1 MGSGVFLKNRR
12 ARNGGGTAIVV
23 PGGSTAER
31 PVAPVF
37 GSFRFNTDLG
47 LLEFFDGTLF
57 QALTPVGEV
66 DIVVDTF
73 TGDGFTVTF
82 SMSVNATDDEQ
93 ILVFVGAI
101 YQNPSSYSVT
111 GDGNDITFSEAPPAS
126 ETINVIHNVAKIGT
140 S

>member
-12 ARNGGGTAIVV
+12 LRNGGATSVVV

-31 PVAPVF
+31 PIAPVF
-37 GSFRFNTDLG
+37 GTFRFNTDLG
-47 LLEFFDGTLF
+47 LLEFFDGILF
-57 QALTPVGEV
+57 QPLTPVGEV

-73 TGDGFTVTF
+73 TGDGSTVTF
-82 SMSVNATDDEQ
+82 SMTVNASDDEQ

-111 GDGNDITFSEAPPAS
+111 GEGNDVTFTEAPPPG